1 MDVRELLQ
9 SASLLVPEA
18 VATENDITVN
28 DVWEY
33 LAHDEW
39 EVALGLLEELGDV
52 RALPLAFWETLAEA
66 AEQLWL
72 PRSTAWCHWRCAEAR
87 NGVVRADLELRPA
100 SEARR
105 TTPIDGAGVLR
116 PMWDIGNR
124 MPTGESAWNI
134 AGLWVEGEPFLVP
147 GGRATVRLVPFS
159 PAQWEHVTPGM
170 RIAMHEDRTVAGVA
184 VVREVRLS
192 ADRTSGG

>member
-1 MDVRELLQ
+1 MDVRELLHE
-9 SASLLVPEA
+9 ASLLAPESA
-18 VATENDITVN
+18 ATENDLTVN
-28 DVWEY
+28 DVWDY

-39 EVALGLLEELGDV
+39 EVALGLLEELGDAS
-52 RALPLAFWETLAEA
+52 ALPLAFWEALAEA

-72 PRSTAWCHWRCAEAR
+72 PRSAAWCHWRCAEVR

-124 MPTGESAWNI
+124 TPTGQPAWNI
-134 AGLWVEGEPFLVP
+134 AGMWVEEQPALEP
-147 GGRATVRLVPFS
+147 GGRATVRLVPLN
-159 PAQWEHVTPGM
+159 PVQWVHVTPGL
-170 RIAMHEDRTVAGVA
+170 RIVMHEDRTAAGTA
-184 VVREVRLS
+184 VVLGVRPP
-192 ADRTSGG
+192 G